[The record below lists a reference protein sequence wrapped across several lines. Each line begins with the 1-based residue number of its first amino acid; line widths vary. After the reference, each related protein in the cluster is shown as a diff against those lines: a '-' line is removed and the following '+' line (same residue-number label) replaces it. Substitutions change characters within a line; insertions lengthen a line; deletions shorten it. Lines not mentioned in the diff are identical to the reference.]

1 MRFKIKNT
9 DVKISFSFF
18 AVVLLATVSD
28 AFEVPLMSFFASLIH
43 ELTHIFFI
51 VIFKAKITSF
61 SLSVFGGNIKR
72 KAFCEIGNLKEAVI
86 SYSAPLVNI
95 IIGAV
100 FIFFSEK
107 MFSFG
112 AVNMFLG
119 LFNIMP
125 FYSFDGGRGLYYLL
139 TPVLA
144 EKTVDTVI
152 SVLSVAVTVVF
163 SFLSIFVFFNYNDN
177 YILVFMAVYMILSL
191 AFIKYKL

>member
-28 AFEVPLMSFFASLIH
+28 AFAVPLMSFIASLIH
-43 ELTHIFFI
+43 ELTHVFFI

-72 KAFCEIGNLKEAVI
+72 RAFCEIGNLKEAVI

-95 IIGAV
+95 LIGV
-100 FIFFSEK
+100 CFMFLSEK
-107 MFSFG
+107 TFTFG
-112 AVNMFLG
+112 VVNMFLG
-119 LFNIMP
+119 LFNLMP

-139 TPVLA
+139 TPALT
-144 EKTVDTVI
+144 EKTAETVI
-152 SVLSVAVTVVF
+152 NVLSVAVTVVF
-163 SFLSIFVFFNYNDN
+163 SFVSVFVFFNYNDN
-177 YILVFMAVYMILSL
+177 YILLFMAVYMILSL
-191 AFIKYKL
+191 VFINYKL